1 MTLYLSI
8 GTNQGDRKSNI
19 KRALEMLEKSFG
31 CHWKALSDIIETPA
45 WGFTGDDFLNCAV
58 SFDIDAKPED
68 VLKTCKTIERDMG
81 RREVME
87 FSSDGQRIYHDRII
101 DIDILLYGNISMQ
114 TPDLQIP
121 HPKMKER
128 DFVMRPLMQIL
139 DEND

>member
-8 GTNQGDRKSNI
+8 GTNQGDRKANI
-19 KRALEMLEKSFG
+19 RRALEMLEKSFG

-45 WGFTGDDFLNCAV
+45 WGFTGADFLNCAV
-58 SFDIDAKPED
+58 SFDIDAPPED
-68 VLKTCKTIERDMG
+68 VLKICKTIERDMG
-81 RREVME
+81 RREAME

-101 DIDILLYGNISMQ
+101 DIDILLYGNISIQ

>member
-8 GTNQGDRKSNI
+8 GTNQGDRKANI

-31 CHWKALSDIIETPA
+31 CHWKALSDIIKTPA
-45 WGFTGDDFLNCAV
+45 WGFTGTDFLNCAV

-68 VLKTCKTIERDMG
+68 VLKICKTIERDMG

-87 FSSDGQRIYHDRII
+87 FYSDGQRIYHDRII

-128 DFVMRPLMQIL
+128 AFVMRPLMQIL